1 MIEPRTS
8 DLGPRAQGVG
18 SRTSGL
24 ARRSPLA
31 VCGLLLAAACGTS
44 SPAPSAPRIGNV
56 LAAVLA
62 AADDTRAPWRCA
74 ALDTP
79 AFADRA
85 IATGER
91 RWQLG
96 GNTLKRI
103 GGDDVVAI
111 GVVADAAN
119 ASPRTIAA
127 LGRLRGELEKS
138 APDLVLALGGMG
150 ATQAELE
157 TTLGT
162 LAERAPWP
170 VVALPGDLE
179 PTTAHVA
186 ALAALAKR
194 GATVVDG
201 RLARWI
207 ELPGVTIA
215 TLPGAGAR
223 ERLVAGDDGCRWR
236 ADDIAK
242 VSSELSAKP
251 GMRVIASSEAPRTTV
266 GGEPAGELALVPAQ
280 PIEIALHGPVSP
292 APSPAAAGSRDGA
305 RAILSPGTADAM
317 RRLPDA
323 HTPSAGILVIRAG
336 TWSWRPLVAK

>member
-1 MIEPRTS
+1 MIGPRARA
-8 DLGPRAQGVG
+8 LGPRSQ
-18 SRTSGL
+18 
-24 ARRSPLA
+24 LA
-31 VCGLLLAAACGTS
+31 VFALLAGCGNS
-44 SPAPSAPRIGNV
+44 SQEPSAPRIGPV

-62 AADDTRAPWRCA
+62 AADHARTPWRCA

-79 AFADRA
+79 ALADRA
-85 IATGER
+85 LATGER

-96 GNTLKRI
+96 AHMLRRTDR
-103 GGDDVVAI
+103 DDVVAI

-150 ATQAELE
+150 ATQVELE
-157 TTLGT
+157 ATLGT

-179 PTTAHVA
+179 PTSAHVA
-186 ALAALAKR
+186 ALAVLATR
-194 GATVVDG
+194 GATVIDG
-201 RLARWI
+201 RLTRWI

-223 ERLVAGDDGCRWR
+223 ERLVAGDDGCQWR
-236 ADDIAK
+236 TDDIAK
-242 VSSELSAKP
+242 VSSELSGKP

-266 GGEPAGELALVPAQ
+266 DGEPAGELALVPAQ

-292 APSPAAAGSRDGA
+292 TPSPAAAGSRDGA
-305 RAILSPGTADAM
+305 RAVLSPGTADAT

-323 HTPSAGILVIRAG
+323 HTPSAGILVFRAG
-336 TWSWRPLVAK
+336 SWSWRPLVAK